1 MLNKAEAWGVRTM
14 IYSNK
19 KVERSAPYGFKW
31 ADQSL
36 VADPYQAKVVK
47 LIFSLAVTG
56 VTPDEIEY
64 LLHRYKVPKLTEER
78 EIDFEQLKGEMLEL
92 IQAWRLELGARPLEM
107 N

>member
-1 MLNKAEAWGVRTM
+1 M
-14 IYSNK
+14 IFTNK

-36 VADPYQAKVVK
+36 VAEPYQAKVVK
-47 LIFSLAVTG
+47 LIYSLAAAG
-56 VTPDEIEY
+56 VTSDEIEY

-92 IQAWRLELGARPLEM
+92 IQARRIELGARPIEI